1 MSKAAPHDSC
11 HRSKDELYSGGV
23 ENSNSLYIVVYFFD
37 ARSINATTRRHG
49 RALSA
54 SVPPQRV
61 NRVSHTTQLQ
71 ATIQSHTIH
80 YGFPTTCVYDT
91 GSYSSSTTN
100 TGVENFMDYAT
111 LIPRFLPA
119 SFASPLLTLLT
130 TSLGLT
136 RTLQTH
142 LTPLLT
148 RLITQPD
155 VATILLVVALFFIS
169 LKVLDMMY
177 RAVMFWVNMAL
188 RLVFWGAIVV
198 LGMWVWNRGV
208 DGFVDDVGGLMEY
221 WTGQYEKYSG
231 EVKMVKEQ
239 KEGQIRMKAEQ
250 KRRWR

>member
-1 MSKAAPHDSC
+1 
-11 HRSKDELYSGGV
+11 
-23 ENSNSLYIVVYFFD
+23 
-37 ARSINATTRRHG
+37 
-49 RALSA
+49 
-54 SVPPQRV
+54 
-61 NRVSHTTQLQ
+61 
-71 ATIQSHTIH
+71 
-80 YGFPTTCVYDT
+80 
-91 GSYSSSTTN
+91 
-100 TGVENFMDYAT
+100 MDYAA

-155 VATILLVVALFFIS
+155 VATILLVVAIFFIS

-231 EVKMVKEQ
+231 EVKVVKEQ